1 MASVSSL
8 NPKSNYHVRSISLPS
23 KPHPLFQQ
31 CEDHLLRIAASDVSS
46 SFSSSSISHR
56 LSDLLDLHNCVN
68 KLFQLPL
75 AQEAFVRE
83 RNEKW
88 VDELLDG
95 SLMLL
100 DVCTAAKDAL
110 IHTKE
115 CVREIQSIMRR
126 RRGGKSGFTNE
137 VRKYSASRKV
147 VKKAICK
154 ALGTLRSS
162 QKKCTFSSTNKD
174 NVAVALIGALR
185 EVEAVTLTVFES
197 LLSFISGAKSQ
208 SKMSGWSFV
217 SKLMLTKK
225 VACDEDDEDDE
236 DDKTGINEFADVDAA
251 LNSLVCQEAS
261 KSDNM
266 VDGENMQSELQQLEL
281 CSQDL
286 EEGLES
292 LFRRLIKNRVS
303 LLNTLSN

>member
-1 MASVSSL
+1 MASASAL
-8 NPKSNYHVRSISLPS
+8 NPKSNYHIRSISLPS

-31 CEDHLLRIAASDVSS
+31 CEDHLLRIAASDASS
-46 SFSSSSISHR
+46 SSSYSSSSISQK
-56 LSDLLDLHNCVN
+56 LSGLLDLHNCLHE
-68 KLFQLPL
+68 LFQLPL
-75 AQEAFVRE
+75 TQEAFVRE

-95 SLMLL
+95 SLRLL

-115 CVREIQSIMRR
+115 CAREIQSIMRR

-137 VRKYSASRKV
+137 VRKYLASRKV
-147 VKKAICK
+147 VKKAVCK

-162 QKKCTFSSTNKD
+162 QKKSTFSSTNKD
-174 NVAVALIGALR
+174 NVTVALIGVLR
-185 EVEAVTLTVFES
+185 EVEAVSLTVFES
-197 LLSFISGAKSQ
+197 LLSFISGAKSA
-208 SKMSGWSFV
+208 SKMRGWSFV

-225 VACDEDDEDDE
+225 VGCEE
-236 DDKTGINEFADVDAA
+236 DKTEINEFADVDAA
-251 LNSLVCQEAS
+251 LSSLVCQETS
-261 KSDNM
+261 NSEGI
-266 VDGENMQSELQQLEL
+266 VDCENVQSELQQLEM

-286 EEGLES
+286 EEGLEC

>member
-1 MASVSSL
+1 MASASAL
-8 NPKSNYHVRSISLPS
+8 NPKSNYHIRSISLPS

-31 CEDHLLRIAASDVSS
+31 CEDHLLRIAASDASS
-46 SFSSSSISHR
+46 SSSYSSSSISQK
-56 LSDLLDLHNCVN
+56 LSGLLDLHNCLN
-68 KLFQLPL
+68 ELFQLPL
-75 AQEAFVRE
+75 TQEAFVRE

-95 SLMLL
+95 SLRLL

-115 CVREIQSIMRR
+115 CAREIQSIMRR

-137 VRKYSASRKV
+137 VRKYLASRKV
-147 VKKAICK
+147 VKKAVCK
-154 ALGTLRSS
+154 ALGTLRTS
-162 QKKCTFSSTNKD
+162 QKKSTFSSTNKD
-174 NVAVALIGALR
+174 NVTVALIGVLR
-185 EVEAVTLTVFES
+185 EVEAVSLTVFES
-197 LLSFISGAKSQ
+197 LLSFISGAKSA
-208 SKMSGWSFV
+208 SKMRGWSFV

-225 VACDEDDEDDE
+225 VGCEE
-236 DDKTGINEFADVDAA
+236 DKTEINEFADVDAA
-251 LNSLVCQEAS
+251 LSSLVCQETS
-261 KSDNM
+261 NSDSM
-266 VDGENMQSELQQLEL
+266 VDSENVQSELQQLEM

-286 EEGLES
+286 EEGLEC

>member
-1 MASVSSL
+1 MASASAL
-8 NPKSNYHVRSISLPS
+8 NPKSNYHIRSISLPS

-31 CEDHLLRIAASDVSS
+31 CEDHLLRIAASDAFSS
-46 SFSSSSISHR
+46 SSYSSSSISQK
-56 LSDLLDLHNCVN
+56 LSGLLDLHNCLN
-68 KLFQLPL
+68 ELFQLPL
-75 AQEAFVRE
+75 TQEAFVRE

-95 SLMLL
+95 SLRLL

-115 CVREIQSIMRR
+115 CAREIQSIMRR

-137 VRKYSASRKV
+137 VRKYLVSRKV
-147 VKKAICK
+147 VKKAVCK
-154 ALGTLRSS
+154 ALGTLRTS
-162 QKKCTFSSTNKD
+162 QKKSTFSSTNKD
-174 NVAVALIGALR
+174 NVTVALIGVLR
-185 EVEAVTLTVFES
+185 EVEAVSLTVFES
-197 LLSFISGAKSQ
+197 LLSFISGAKSA
-208 SKMSGWSFV
+208 SKMRGWSFV

-225 VACDEDDEDDE
+225 VGCEE
-236 DDKTGINEFADVDAA
+236 DKTEINEFADVDAT
-251 LNSLVCQEAS
+251 LSSLVCQETS
-261 KSDNM
+261 NSDRM
-266 VDGENMQSELQQLEL
+266 VDSENVQSELQQLEM

-286 EEGLES
+286 EEGLEC

>member
-1 MASVSSL
+1 MASASAL
-8 NPKSNYHVRSISLPS
+8 NPKSNYHIRSISLPS

-31 CEDHLLRIAASDVSS
+31 CEDHLLRIAASDASS
-46 SFSSSSISHR
+46 SSSYSSSSISQK
-56 LSDLLDLHNCVN
+56 LSGLLDLHNCLN
-68 KLFQLPL
+68 ELFQLPL
-75 AQEAFVRE
+75 TQEAFVRE

-95 SLMLL
+95 SLRLL

-115 CVREIQSIMRR
+115 CAREIQSIMRR

-137 VRKYSASRKV
+137 VRKYLASRKV
-147 VKKAICK
+147 VKKAVCK
-154 ALGTLRSS
+154 ALGTLRTS
-162 QKKCTFSSTNKD
+162 QKKSTFSSTNKD
-174 NVAVALIGALR
+174 NVTVALIVVLR
-185 EVEAVTLTVFES
+185 EVEAVSLTVFES
-197 LLSFISGAKSQ
+197 LLSFISGAKSA
-208 SKMSGWSFV
+208 SKMRGWSFV

-225 VACDEDDEDDE
+225 VGCEE
-236 DDKTGINEFADVDAA
+236 DKTEINEFADVDAA
-251 LNSLVCQEAS
+251 LSSLVCQETS
-261 KSDNM
+261 NSDSM
-266 VDGENMQSELQQLEL
+266 VDSENVQSELQQLEM

-286 EEGLES
+286 EEGLEC

>member
-1 MASVSSL
+1 MASASAL
-8 NPKSNYHVRSISLPS
+8 NPKSNYHIRSISLPS

-31 CEDHLLRIAASDVSS
+31 CEDHLLRIAASDASS
-46 SFSSSSISHR
+46 SSSYSSSSISQK
-56 LSDLLDLHNCVN
+56 LSGLLDLHNCLN
-68 KLFQLPL
+68 ELFQLPL
-75 AQEAFVRE
+75 TQEAFVRE

-95 SLMLL
+95 SLRLL

-115 CVREIQSIMRR
+115 CAREIQSIMRR

-137 VRKYSASRKV
+137 VRKYLASRKV
-147 VKKAICK
+147 VKKAVCK
-154 ALGTLRSS
+154 ALGTLRTS
-162 QKKCTFSSTNKD
+162 QKKSTFLSTNKD
-174 NVAVALIGALR
+174 NVTVALIGVLR
-185 EVEAVTLTVFES
+185 EVEAVSLTVFES
-197 LLSFISGAKSQ
+197 LLSFISGAKSA
-208 SKMSGWSFV
+208 SKMRGWSFV

-225 VACDEDDEDDE
+225 VGCEE
-236 DDKTGINEFADVDAA
+236 DKTEINEFADVDAA
-251 LNSLVCQEAS
+251 LSSLVCQETS
-261 KSDNM
+261 NSDSM
-266 VDGENMQSELQQLEL
+266 VDSENVQSELQQLEM

-286 EEGLES
+286 EEGLEC